1 MTTYFF
7 FSPAKIS
14 ELVIKYN
21 KIVVI
26 ILNFCI
32 YMFRHWQHLL
42 KERERSWFEF
52 NTDFFVYVN
61 IIR

>member
-14 ELVIKYN
+14 ELAIKYN
-21 KIVVI
+21 KIVVT
-26 ILNFCI
+26 ILNFFI

-42 KERERSWFEF
+42 KVRERSWFEF